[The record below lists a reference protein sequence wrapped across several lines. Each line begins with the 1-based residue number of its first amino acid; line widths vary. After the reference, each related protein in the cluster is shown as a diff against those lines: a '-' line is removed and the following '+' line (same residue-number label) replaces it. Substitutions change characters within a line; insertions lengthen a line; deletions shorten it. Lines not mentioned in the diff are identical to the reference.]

1 MSSAIFGIAK
11 NEFSRCIGHPLVIG
25 LTIFLCILAL
35 IVVSGNYM
43 SIQKSQQEPIDSN
56 VLFLDITSSSIYW
69 ISSILSFLSLSIGVV
84 SMAGERSSGS
94 IRVLLSKPVYR
105 MEIIMG
111 KFIGINS
118 LILLLILFVISIC
131 IALSLIAFG
140 LPSAFPEDIL
150 RVLSLAF
157 LLFLLCAIFTNI
169 VLLCG
174 VLFKDIY
181 TSLILSTSLYLI
193 WFISW
198 PYIWTDF
205 LKLINP
211 VLLYLILIRDYSNTH
226 ISYLNWVS
234 SILPYITY
242 MLLEILAIFLINCY
256 IFTREE
262 I

>member
-1 MSSAIFGIAK
+1 
-11 NEFSRCIGHPLVIG
+11 
-25 LTIFLCILAL
+25 
-35 IVVSGNYM
+35 
-43 SIQKSQQEPIDSN
+43 
-56 VLFLDITSSSIYW
+56 
-69 ISSILSFLSLSIGVV
+69 
-84 SMAGERSSGS
+84 
-94 IRVLLSKPVYR
+94 
-105 MEIIMG
+105 
-111 KFIGINS
+111 
-118 LILLLILFVISIC
+118 
-131 IALSLIAFG
+131 
-140 LPSAFPEDIL
+140 
-150 RVLSLAF
+150 
-157 LLFLLCAIFTNI
+157 
-169 VLLCG
+169 
-174 VLFKDIY
+174 
-181 TSLILSTSLYLI
+181 LYLI